1 VSPTDARRPL
11 PTPSP
16 GGRRRRSPLP
26 AILVLAGLTAGIVA
40 ISGGGQAVWLSLPAG
55 LLAAALASSRR
66 GAAAATGLIIGLT
79 LVLSLGLAAPGTRPS
94 AVLLIGVAG
103 ACATILV
110 AVRERLERDQA
121 RLREFALS
129 DAVTGVANRRS
140 LMIRAE
146 YEIAR
151 HGRTGREFA
160 LVMIDLDGFKG
171 LNDRFGHAAGDDL
184 LREVARSLA
193 HEMRAQDTVARFG
206 GDEFCVLAPETDE
219 AGAERLALRVQ
230 TAIGRVSAGMDG
242 AVSGS
247 AGVAIFPLDG
257 TSLGELMAAADAR
270 LLEAKRALYRG
281 RPSSARRAA

>member
-1 VSPTDARRPL
+1 VTGA
-11 PTPSP
+11 
-16 GGRRRRSPLP
+16 
-26 AILVLAGLTAGIVA
+26 LVAL
-40 ISGGGQAVWLSLPAG
+40 SGGGQGAWLSLPAA
-55 LLAAALASSRR
+55 LLAAALAGSRR
-66 GAAAATGLIIGLT
+66 GAAAAMGLIVGLT
-79 LVLSLGLAAPGTRPS
+79 LVLSLGLAPPATRPS
-94 AVLLIGVAG
+94 PALLIGVAG
-103 ACATILV
+103 TCAVILV

-184 LREVARSLA
+184 LREVARSLKR
-193 HEMRAQDTVARFG
+193 EMRAQDTVARFG
-206 GDEFCVLAPETDE
+206 GDEFCVLAPETDQT
-219 AGAERLALRVQ
+219 GGERLALRVQ
-230 TAIGRVSAGMDG
+230 TAIRRVSVGVAGT
-242 AVSGS
+242 VSGS

-257 TSLGELMAAADAR
+257 DSLGQLMAAADAR
-270 LLEAKRALYRG
+270 LLDAKRELYRG
-281 RPSSARRAA
+281 RASPGRRAA